1 MTAPFDPSL
10 VSERWAHWRASVDL
24 DEYDQRWVRLEESGA
39 AAHGEADLVERVLR
53 DCGGGAVLDAGC
65 GMGRVAIELA
75 RRGIDVEGADLDP
88 DLLAFARHHAPDLVW
103 HQADLATMQLPR
115 RFRLV
120 AMPGNVMIFCR
131 PEHRRAIVHTVA
143 QHLEPGGAVV
153 AGFALEEGRGALTL
167 DEYDALC
174 ADCELDLVDR
184 YATWEGEPYGGGG
197 YAVSIHRRADRFNV
211 HDLLYRAR
219 ARIARVTP
227 THLAEQL
234 DGPSPPLV
242 VDTRTQTDR
251 ARFGVIDGSIH
262 VPRTVLEWHLDP
274 ANGYR
279 HPAARSLEQPIVV
292 VCNRGYSSSLGAAS
306 LVDLGFTAV
315 ADLIGGMH
323 AWITEGRPVV
333 PADHDHLDF

>member
-1 MTAPFDPSL
+1 MTVPFDPSQ
-10 VSERWAHWRASVDL
+10 VSERWADWRASVDL
-24 DEYDQRWVRLEESGA
+24 DEYDQRWTRLEQSGA
-39 AAHGEADLVERVLR
+39 STHGEADLIERVLA

-75 RRGIDVEGADLDP
+75 RRGVEIEGADLDP
-88 DLLAFARHHAPDLVW
+88 DLLAYARRHAPELTW
-103 HQADLATMQLPR
+103 HHADLATMQLPR
-115 RFRLV
+115 RYRVV

-153 AGFALEEGRGALTL
+153 ASFALEQGRTALTL

-174 ADCELDLVDR
+174 ADCELTLVAR
-184 YATWEGEPYGGGG
+184 FATWEGAPYGGGS
-197 YAVSIHRRADRFNV
+197 YAVSVHRRADRFNV
-211 HDLLYRAR
+211 HDLLYQAR
-219 ARIARVTP
+219 SRIDRIGPAR
-227 THLAEQL
+227 LAEL
-234 DGPSPPLV
+234 LEGSAPPLV

-251 ARFGVIDGSIH
+251 ARFGVIAGSIH

-279 HPAARSLEQPIVV
+279 HPAVHSFGQPIVV

-306 LVDLGFTAV
+306 LIDIGFTAV
-315 ADLIGGMH
+315 ADLVGGMH